1 MRPDPSTVGTIERYA
16 TRVAAQQTESAS
28 SAGNA
33 EDAGAAAASESLLH
47 DLIATLRNDPYVLA
61 AQRRVAKGLLAARDS
76 TGAQA
81 LQEELVRAY
90 GEKYGPE
97 HPLTLE
103 VTGELGVTQGL
114 ERRRHEMPGLL
125 RKMFANLSFEG
136 LSAAELGGLEL
147 AIEAY
152 GWGYEDA
159 ARAVRSASAVL
170 TGGTPRASALT
181 TADGWLRA
189 LNASAADHLPMHSTD
204 TSSRAIQAARGPH
217 EIDPIAEARRH
228 WEERWGAEPARP
240 MAAIT
245 SIMRAQQVLLAR
257 LNELLGPFG
266 LTFPRYE
273 ALMLLS
279 FTRTGALPLGKVG
292 ERLQVHRTSV
302 THIIDK
308 LEKDEFVR
316 RVPHEADRRT
326 TLAEITD
333 SGRDV
338 ARRATAL
345 LNDDAFGLA
354 ALDDGEQEQ
363 LTELLRTLRVE
374 AGDFTDVAFRADI
387 ST

>member
-1 MRPDPSTVGTIERYA
+1 MGRRTRPSDG
-16 TRVAAQQTESAS
+16 
-28 SAGNA
+28 
-33 EDAGAAAASESLLH
+33 
-47 DLIATLRNDPYVLA
+47 
-61 AQRRVAKGLLAARDS
+61 RDH
-76 TGAQA
+76 
-81 LQEELVRAY
+81 VD
-90 GEKYGPE
+90 
-97 HPLTLE
+97 H
-103 VTGELGVTQGL
+103 
-114 ERRRHEMPGLL
+114 
-125 RKMFANLSFEG
+125 
-136 LSAAELGGLEL
+136 
-147 AIEAY
+147 
-152 GWGYEDA
+152 
-159 ARAVRSASAVL
+159 ARAA
-170 TGGTPRASALT
+170 GT
-181 TADGWLRA
+181 
-189 LNASAADHLPMHSTD
+189 
-204 TSSRAIQAARGPH
+204 
-217 EIDPIAEARRH
+217 
-228 WEERWGAEPARP
+228 
-240 MAAIT
+240 
-245 SIMRAQQVLLAR
+245 VAR

-387 ST
+387 QPSWPTRRQHWST